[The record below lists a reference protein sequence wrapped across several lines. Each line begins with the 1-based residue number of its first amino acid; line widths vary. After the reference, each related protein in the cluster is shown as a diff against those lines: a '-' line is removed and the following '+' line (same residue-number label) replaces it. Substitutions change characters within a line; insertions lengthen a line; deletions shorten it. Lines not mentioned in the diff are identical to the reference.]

1 MLVLFSTNQTSVFFR
16 ACYLASTISQRKIL
30 FFNSNVFLSI
40 LQIWGYNNE
49 SWVETRLIEICES
62 NDPIKRIAIL
72 HNKTSYT
79 LNSPNT
85 AGQLLL
91 WYGYFSGLGHSS
103 SSHGLSVWVE
113 LAGASLFCVGKRRYS
128 SSSALMAT
136 LSGDSQRLNCS
147 KALQDRQDRLITHKP
162 KSWLDSFNHRNKCP
176 FLNHQHRE
184 NEYFEIT

>member
-1 MLVLFSTNQTSVFFR
+1 MNLEL
-16 ACYLASTISQRKIL
+16 KPD
-30 FFNSNVFLSI
+30 
-40 LQIWGYNNE
+40 W
-49 SWVETRLIEICES
+49 ETCTTKDTLIEICES
-62 NDPIKRIAIL
+62 NDPIKQIAIL

-147 KALQDRQDRLITHKP
+147 KALQDRQNRLITHKP
-162 KSWLDSFNHRNKCP
+162 KSWLDSFNHRNKCL
-176 FLNHQHRE
+176 FLKSSAQRKWIFWSYLE
-184 NEYFEIT
+184 FWIIA